1 MSKLR
6 VRHPFRSICPR
17 PLVLAVLAISLLV
30 GPLQAQQ
37 KRIPD
42 DEAILI
48 MHTSELA
55 AAAKNCKLEWRPYF
69 DAFMAWQAKRGMW
82 DAEDIRSIEG
92 LFLFAQSKYIEQLSD
107 DYCTA
112 AQISEI
118 STLTAE
124 RIDVLAKK

>member
-1 MSKLR
+1 MY
-6 VRHPFRSICPR
+6 PR
-17 PLVLAVLAISLLV
+17 PLILAVLAISLFV

-55 AAAKNCKLEWRPYF
+55 AAAKNCKLEWQPYF
-69 DAFMAWQAKRGMW
+69 DAFMAWQDRRGMW
-82 DAEDIRSIEG
+82 EAEDISSIEG
-92 LFLFAQSKYIEQLSD
+92 LFLFAQNKYIEQLPD